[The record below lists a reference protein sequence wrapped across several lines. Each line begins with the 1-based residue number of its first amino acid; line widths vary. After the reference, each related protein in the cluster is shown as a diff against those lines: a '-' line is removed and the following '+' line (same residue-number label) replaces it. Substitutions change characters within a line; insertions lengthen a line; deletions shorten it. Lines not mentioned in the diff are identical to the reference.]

1 MTKLAYNILLKKYLL
16 IDLGVLLLLIVIPIY
31 DNPGD
36 LSTIVKKAILYS
48 GFITPVVSY
57 FEIKKS
63 NQLPFFNNLKGSLLS
78 IYVIL
83 LVVKVFLSLS
93 IALYV

>member
-83 LVVKVFLSLS
+83 LVVKFFLSLS